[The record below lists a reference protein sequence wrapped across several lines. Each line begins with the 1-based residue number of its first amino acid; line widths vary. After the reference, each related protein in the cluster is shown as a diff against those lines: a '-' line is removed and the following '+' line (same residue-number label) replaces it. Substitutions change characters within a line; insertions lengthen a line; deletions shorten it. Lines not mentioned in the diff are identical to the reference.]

1 MVPSLRLHPRRATRL
16 PTSAVPPNAV
26 RSLSRT
32 PERIIIEAVSPAL
45 DDGRHAIKRIIGDE
59 LVVEADIFKDGHDR
73 LAAQA
78 RWCGPDGVWQ
88 TTPLRYDYDS
98 DRWFARVPLDR
109 AGTWSFTV
117 EAWTDRFTTWRVE
130 LEKKFAAGQAIHSE
144 LLEGAVM
151 VDAAARAA
159 VGDDRSLLM
168 RLADELRDPE
178 RGPAERAVTAQNAE
192 LRALMALHH
201 TPDDRTEYPR
211 VFPVRVDRAR
221 ARFGSWYE
229 FFPRSCGEPG
239 VHGRFVD
246 AERALY
252 RIAAMGFD
260 VVYLP
265 PIHPIGL
272 TSRKG
277 KNNSLTAEAG
287 DVGSPWA
294 IGGEAG
300 GHTAVAPELGTLAEW
315 DRFARTAKSLGLE
328 IALDYALQCSP
339 DHPWL
344 KEHPE
349 WFFVR
354 PDGTIKYA
362 ENPPKKYQDI
372 YPLNFWCD
380 DREALWQ
387 ACKDI
392 VLFWVAHGVTIFRV
406 DNPHTKALAFWEWL
420 IAEVQQQHPD
430 VLFLAEAFTRPKRMR
445 WLAKAGFTQSYTYF
459 TWRTTAEEI
468 KEYFTELTQ
477 GPMKEY
483 YRGNFFINTP
493 DILPEH
499 LQKGGLPAF
508 RIRLLLATT
517 LAPTYGIYSGY
528 ELGENT
534 PLRAGSEEYLD
545 SEKYELRHRDYSVK
559 DSLAAEITQLNR
571 LRREHPALQRYDNL
585 TFYPCDNPNI
595 LFYLK
600 RAAGPVGDVLVTVS
614 CDWSKEQEG
623 WVEVPL
629 EALGIGADELYVVE
643 DLVTGARYEWRGSR
657 NYVRLDPA
665 AQPGHLFRL
674 VRNYIDVEVT

>member
-1 MVPSLRLHPRRATRL
+1 M
-16 PTSAVPPNAV
+16 PPNVV
-26 RSLSRT
+26 RSSSRP

-45 DDGRHAIKRIIGDE
+45 DDGRHAVKRIVGEE

-78 RWCGPDGVWQ
+78 RWCGPGGGWQ
-88 TTPLRYDYDS
+88 TAPLRYDYDS
-98 DRWFARVPLDR
+98 DRWFARILLDR
-109 AGTWSFTV
+109 TGTWEFTV

-144 LLEGAVM
+144 LLEGAAM

-159 VGDDRSLLM
+159 SDGDRSLLM
-168 RLADELRDPE
+168 RIAGELRDPE
-178 RGPAERAVTAQNAE
+178 RGPAERAVAAQNAE
-192 LRALMALHH
+192 LRALMARHH
-201 TPDDRTEYPR
+201 APDDRTEYPQ
-211 VFPVRVDRAR
+211 VFRVRVDRTR

-277 KNNSLTAEAG
+277 KNNSLTAEPG

-294 IGGEAG
+294 IGGEGG
-300 GHTAVAPELGTLAEW
+300 GHTAVASELGTLAEW
-315 DRFARTAKSLGLE
+315 DRFARTARSLGVE

-372 YPLNFWCD
+372 YPLDFWCD

-420 IAEVQQQHPD
+420 IEEVQQQHPD

-459 TWRTTAEEI
+459 TWRTTAEEL
-468 KEYFTELTQ
+468 KDYFTELTQ

-499 LQKGGLPAF
+499 LQKGGRAAF
-508 RIRLLLATT
+508 RIRLLLAAT
-517 LAPTYGIYSGY
+517 LGPTYGIYSGY
-528 ELGENT
+528 EVGENT

-571 LRREHPALQRYDNL
+571 VRREHPALQRYDNL
-585 TFYPCDNPNI
+585 SFHPCDNPNI

-600 RAAGPVGDVLVTVS
+600 RAPGPVGDVMVAIN
-614 CDWSKEQEG
+614 CDWSKEQGG

-629 EALGIGADELYVVE
+629 EVLGIAADELYMVE

-665 AQPGHLFRL
+665 GQPGHLFRL

>member
-1 MVPSLRLHPRRATRL
+1 VSLNNVQQPPRT
-16 PTSAVPPNAV
+16 
-26 RSLSRT
+26 T
-32 PERIIIEAVSPAL
+32 PERIIIEAVAPAL
-45 DDGRHAIKRIIGDE
+45 DAGRHAVKRIVGDE
-59 LVVEADIFKDGHDR
+59 LAVEADIFKDGHDR
-73 LAAQA
+73 LAAQV
-78 RWCGPDGVWQ
+78 RYSGPDGAWH
-88 TTPLRYDYDS
+88 TAPMRYDYDS
-98 DRWFARVPLDR
+98 DRWYASVRLGRVGAWR
-109 AGTWSFTV
+109 FTV

-130 LEKKFAAGQAIHSE
+130 LEKKFAAGQPIHSE

-151 VDAAARAA
+151 VEAAARAA
-159 VGDDRSLLM
+159 ADGERSLLM
-168 RLADELRDPE
+168 SVAAQLRDRD
-178 RGPAERAVTAQNAE
+178 RGPSEQVEIAQNAE
-192 LRALMALHH
+192 LRALMARWHA
-201 TPDDRTEYPR
+201 PDDLTVYRH
-211 VFPVRVDRAR
+211 VLPVYVDRPR

-239 VHGRFVD
+239 VHGKFAD
-246 AERALY
+246 AERELY

-265 PIHPIGL
+265 PIHPIGR
-272 TSRKG
+272 TARKG
-277 KNNSLTAEAG
+277 KNNSLVAEPG

-300 GHTAVAPELGTLAEW
+300 GHTAIAPELGTLADF
-315 DRFARTAKSLGLE
+315 DRFVRTARSLGLE

-349 WFFVR
+349 WFFIR

-392 VLFWVAHGVTIFRV
+392 VTFWIGHGVTIFRV
-406 DNPHTKALAFWEWL
+406 DNPHTKALSFWEWL
-420 IAEVQQQHPD
+420 IAEVHREHPE
-430 VLFLAEAFTRPKRMR
+430 VLFLAEAFTRPKRMQ
-445 WLAKAGFTQSYTYF
+445 WLAKAGFSQSYTYF
-459 TWRTTAEEI
+459 TWRTTAEELRT
-468 KEYFTELTQ
+468 YFTELTQ
-477 GPMKEY
+477 APMKEF

-499 LQKGGLPAF
+499 LQKGGRPAF
-508 RIRLLLATT
+508 RIRLLLAAT

-528 ELGENT
+528 ELCENT
-534 PLRAGSEEYLD
+534 PLRDGSEEYLD
-545 SEKYELRHRDYSVK
+545 SEKYELRHRDYSVP

-571 LRREHPALQRYDNL
+571 VRREHPALQRMDNL
-585 TFYPCDNPNI
+585 SFHPCDNPNI
-595 LFYLK
+595 LFYLR
-600 RAAGPVGDVLVTVS
+600 RAVGPTGDVMVAVN
-614 CDWSKEQEG
+614 CDYSQEQDG

-629 EALGIGADELYVVE
+629 ELLGIGPDELYVVE
-643 DLVTGARYEWRGSR
+643 DLLTGARYEWRGSR
-657 NYVRLDPA
+657 NYVRLDPRTT
-665 AQPGHLFRL
+665 PGHILRL